1 MIGMESYLNAY
12 VDRRMKYIVE
22 EWDLSTGNDLDD
34 FTRRLS
40 ALEVETARLQAS
52 GHAASDKLTE
62 LENRARR
69 LKGRR

>member
-52 GHAASDKLTE
+52 GHAASDKLAG
-62 LENRARR
+62 LENRARK

>member
-40 ALEVETARLQAS
+40 ALETETARLQAAE
-52 GHAASDKLTE
+52 HAAADTLTG
-62 LENRARR
+62 LESRARK